1 VLRSDSFEAA
11 VPAELSVGNGRKLGA
26 MNALLKKIIASNPV
40 IDF

>member
-11 VPAELSVGNGRKLGA
+11 VNAELSVGNGRKLGA
-26 MNALLKKIIASNPV
+26 MNALPKKIFESNPV